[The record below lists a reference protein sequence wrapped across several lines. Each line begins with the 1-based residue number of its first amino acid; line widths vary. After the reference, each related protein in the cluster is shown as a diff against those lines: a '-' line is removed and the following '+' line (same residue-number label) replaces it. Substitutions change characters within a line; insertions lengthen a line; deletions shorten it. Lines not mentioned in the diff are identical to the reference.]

1 MKKDTRTVLEFI
13 IVFITI
19 VFIECADIQL
29 KLDNRRIIKK
39 DKIVGH
45 ALVVSEN
52 KITEYVANA
61 QIVNG
66 TSAIVANAV
75 VTKEDI
81 EKAKNEKKE
90 EQSIVIGKNKKKKK
104 MIDIDV
110 QTGFYTY
117 TKQEQSF
124 IPMYVAGSKK

>member
-45 ALVVSEN
+45 ALVVS
-52 KITEYVANA
+52 ANNIA
-61 QIVNG
+61 
-66 TSAIVANAV
+66 
-75 VTKEDI
+75 
-81 EKAKNEKKE
+81 
-90 EQSIVIGKNKKKKK
+90 
-104 MIDIDV
+104 
-110 QTGFYTY
+110 
-117 TKQEQSF
+117 
-124 IPMYVAGSKK
+124 